1 MEAWGQGS
9 AIVLC
14 ASVSASVQLI
24 INKYGCGLCVVC
36 WLISSING
44 HKICNKSLFFR
55 LGLKLY
61 GLYIF
66 VLQNLLTFFFFFG

>member
-36 WLISSING
+36 
-44 HKICNKSLFFR
+44 
-55 LGLKLY
+55 
-61 GLYIF
+61 
-66 VLQNLLTFFFFFG
+66 